1 MSKQKGSVLLV
12 SLIMLLVLTVIG
24 IASVGGISSV
34 EKMAQSHK
42 DYDAA
47 FEMAEAALVEG
58 ERWLDAYDG
67 SWKQAHVQTSCTG
80 SYCWKST
87 CDNGLCFKGSYP
99 IGASTLCE
107 VDSSGAPVWE
117 SKSTWTTKAKTYS
130 VSVPAMEA
138 PRYLIEFLCFAPRD
152 PKSYTVPPDYT
163 SWVRIYRIT
172 AMGYGVSPDT
182 RVMLQSTYRVD

>member
-58 ERWLDAYDG
+58 ERWLDTYDG
-67 SWKQAHVQTSCTG
+67 SWKQAHVQSTCTGTSCWTA
-80 SYCWKST
+80 SCA
-87 CDNGLCFKGSYP
+87 NGQCFKGSYP
-99 IGASTLCE
+99 IGAGTLCE
-107 VDSSGAPVWE
+107 VNASGTPFWE
-117 SKSTWTTKAKTYS
+117 SKSIWANNAKTYS
-130 VSVPAMEA
+130 VAVPAVEP
-138 PRYLIEFLCFAPRD
+138 PRYLIEFLCYTPRD
-152 PKSYTVPPDYT
+152 PKSFTVPPDYT
-163 SWVRIYRIT
+163 SWVRVYRIT
-172 AMGYGVSPDT
+172 SLGYGVNPDT